1 MVGKLC
7 FVNKFIT
14 ECSHQLVTNITLQAY
29 LDLIFIDHA
38 WKLEIPLCL
47 HTGLT
52 CNSDPSYKAC
62 LFYRQNVGVVCWL
75 MNVFWRFQ
83 QVCYSLF
90 IWFEILVLS
99 TTFNTIFS
107 NIVAVN
113 LSNWG
118 TVRKPQTFC
127 TCIHVNDQLLV
138 NINYTSS
145 VVDRDLSLG
154 RVKAKTI
161 KLVFV
166 AIE

>member
-83 QVCYSLF
+83 QVCYTLF

-113 LSNWG
+113 LSICEK
-118 TVRKPQTFC
+118 TTD
-127 TCIHVNDQLLV
+127 ILYMYVNDQLLV

-166 AIE
+166 AIK

>member
-83 QVCYSLF
+83 QVCYTLF

-99 TTFNTIFS
+99 TT
-107 NIVAVN
+107 
-113 LSNWG
+113 LSICEK
-118 TVRKPQTFC
+118 TTD
-127 TCIHVNDQLLV
+127 ILYMYVNDQLLV

-166 AIE
+166 AIK

>member
-1 MVGKLC
+1 MFCKQIHHWMFTPAG
-7 FVNKFIT
+7 NKY
-14 ECSHQLVTNITLQAY
+14 HL
-29 LDLIFIDHA
+29 
-38 WKLEIPLCL
+38 
-47 HTGLT
+47 TGLPWPHFHRSCMRYLCVYILLT
-52 CNSDPSYKAC
+52 CYSDPSYKAC

-118 TVRKPQTFC
+118 TVRKPRTFC
-127 TCIHVNDQLLV
+127 TCMST
-138 NINYTSS
+138 IN
-145 VVDRDLSLG
+145 
-154 RVKAKTI
+154 
-161 KLVFV
+161 F
-166 AIE
+166 

>member
-83 QVCYSLF
+83 QVCYTLF

-113 LSNWG
+113 LSNCEK
-118 TVRKPQTFC
+118 TTD
-127 TCIHVNDQLLV
+127 ILYMYVNDQLLV

-166 AIE
+166 AIK